1 MTQVFLVRHGET
13 EWNVQRRIQGHSDS
27 PLTQSGIDQAGQ
39 VAARL
44 KNEGITHIIASDL
57 GRTQQT
63 AQLIADACG
72 CDVITDPRLRELNMG
87 ILEKRQIHTLNAEEE
102 GWRQSLLNGAE
113 EGRIPQGESLTE
125 LESRMRAA
133 LESTRCLPE
142 GSRVLLV
149 SHGIALG
156 CLIGSVMGLPPY
168 AERRLRLRNCSLSV
182 LEYQESPWL
191 ADGWVVE
198 TAGDTTHLT
207 LVALDEVQR

>member
-1 MTQVFLVRHGET
+1 MSQVFLVRHGET

-27 PLTQSGIDQAGQ
+27 PLTQSGIDQAKQ

-63 AQLIADACG
+63 AKLIAEACG
-72 CDVITDPRLRELNMG
+72 CEVIADPRLRELNMG
-87 ILEKRQIHTLNAEEE
+87 VLEKRQIHTLTEEEE
-102 GWRQSLLNGAE
+102 GWRKSLLNGAE
-113 EGRIPQGESLTE
+113 DGRIPEGESLAE

-133 LESTRCLPE
+133 LESTLDLPE
-142 GSRVLLV
+142 GSKVLLV

-156 CLIGSVMGLPPY
+156 CLIGSVLGLPAY

-182 LEYQESPWL
+182 LEYQETPWL

-198 TAGDTTHLT
+198 TAGDTTHLS
-207 LVALDEVQR
+207 LPALDEVQR

>member
-72 CDVITDPRLRELNMG
+72 CDVISDPRLRELNMG

-102 GWRQSLLNGAE
+102 GWRQSLLNGAK

-133 LESTRCLPE
+133 LESTRDLPE
-142 GSRVLLV
+142 GSRALLV

-156 CLIGSVMGLPPY
+156 CLIGSVMGLAPY

>member
-72 CDVITDPRLRELNMG
+72 CDVISDPRLRELNMG
-87 ILEKRQIHTLNAEEE
+87 ILEKRQIHTLNVEEE
-102 GWRQSLLNGAE
+102 GWRQSLLNGAK

-133 LESTRCLPE
+133 LESTRDLPE
-142 GSRVLLV
+142 GSRALLV

-156 CLIGSVMGLPPY
+156 CLIGSVMGLAPY